1 MYKREKSK
9 LPRKRSSKMRE
20 TAGQWLELPVGLLL
34 LYTLNALADSFPSTA
49 TSSWLNSAVKMPQ
62 ATQSMFYA
70 ASFVPYSFKP
80 AYGWLIE
87 VAGASISRPR
97 AAIYATATLGE
108 AGLYVVCGQFVTT
121 PSGAFGAVVL
131 REICAA
137 CSEMMLSAA
146 LAEYVA
152 TRALSASRAQSEATA
167 ARWIGTAA
175 AYGISLRMYR
185 CGSSAPPPGRVLA
198 CTAVILIPAA
208 LVATQVSG
216 ALGRR
221 DPKVESPRNSGWP
234 WAVCLFVIQ
243 FACAWVALKE
253 LLVVHHRV
261 LWRAI
266 FYSLIALCGTFC
278 VAIAACGIHRIHR
291 ERADNLFGRRVVF
304 PAALV
309 VALNA
314 APLASVQVSNLE
326 MYLFFDRKPCYLP
339 YIDLISAVASFTSC
353 ALYARLDP
361 QMRWLKSCLTILTV
375 ASSVASLAFAPL
387 SRALPMGKPDDVCI
401 LSGSLCTGRFAYDAF
416 VRTIDGLFAELAL
429 LAQTTLLLRCAL
441 STSETSSPS
450 PVAYGAL
457 LALSDAGSSI
467 SGWTTAPLVAKAKI
481 TYGDF
486 HRLPWLLKVCA
497 LAHFLALLPLPLI
510 RLDGKEQPSTSPE
523 SHPDHDSSPSDGAF
537 DYLPLR
543 DSSPNSTAQASPM
556 C

>member
-1 MYKREKSK
+1 
-9 LPRKRSSKMRE
+9 MRE
-20 TAGQWLELPVGLLL
+20 TGRQWLELPGGLLV
-34 LYTLNALADSFPSTA
+34 LYALNALADSFPSTA
-49 TSSWLNSAVKMPQ
+49 TSDWLNSAVKMPQ

-80 AYGWLIE
+80 AYGWLSE

-97 AAIYATATLGE
+97 AAIYAAATLCE
-108 AGLYVVCGQFVTT
+108 AGLYVVSGQFVTT

-146 LAEYVA
+146 LAEHVA

-185 CGSSAPPPGRVLA
+185 CGSSAPPPGLVLA

-208 LVATQVSG
+208 LIATRVSG
-216 ALGRR
+216 ALGRHK
-221 DPKVESPRNSGWP
+221 PKIESPTDSGWP
-234 WAVCLFVIQ
+234 WAVCLLVIQ

-253 LLVVHHRV
+253 LLVVHHRA

-266 FYSLIALCGTFC
+266 FYSLIALFGTSC
-278 VAIAACGIHRIHR
+278 VVITACGIHRIHR
-291 ERADNLFGRRVVF
+291 ERVDNLFGRRVVI

-361 QMRWLKSCLTILTV
+361 QTRWHKSCLVGLTV

-387 SRALPMGKPDDVCI
+387 SRAIPLGEPDDVCI
-401 LSGSLCTGRFAYDAF
+401 LSGSLCTGRFAYDAI
-416 VRTIDGLFAELAL
+416 VRTLDGLFAELAL

-441 STSETSSPS
+441 CVSKTPSPS

-497 LAHFLALLPLPLI
+497 LAHLLALLPLPLI
-510 RLDGKEQPSTSPE
+510 RLEDKEQPATS
-523 SHPDHDSSPSDGAF
+523 SQSSAHHGSSLSEEAF
-537 DYLPLR
+537 DYRPLC
-543 DSSPNSTAQASPM
+543 DTSPTTTVQASPM
-556 C
+556 H